1 MQKVWLVYQEYQA
14 DTPHIVG
21 LFESRRDAERAAE
34 DCRRYAR
41 EEFEW
46 VVYGDVDEDGD
57 EIRDWDVDVH
67 VEAHEVEPAG
77 RSHRRRGP
85 EGT

>member
-57 EIRDWDVDVH
+57 EIGDWDVDVH

-77 RSHRRRGP
+77 RSHRRGP